1 MSLRFWQRIRI
12 APGVTLNLSK
22 STASLSFGPPG
33 AKFTISPRGNR
44 ATVGLPGTGLFY
56 TVHQPR
62 GRAAPQGRAVPAR
75 DKLDL
80 GFFRRLVTPEAERD
94 FVDGMR
100 QVTDGAMTEALPK
113 LEAAAATHPDA
124 AWFAGLIRAKAE
136 DLDRARA
143 HLERA
148 LAGLG
153 DLGAMFGKY
162 QVRAEISLPVADG
175 VTAHISPC
183 ERGTLLALVE
193 IAQEQGREGDVRKHL
208 DRLLQIAPEDPVVLL
223 SYAEAHLPDA
233 GAEGVPPAVLD
244 RIVTHS
250 AGIQND
256 TGIDTA
262 LLLYRARALAAQGLT
277 DAAIQTLTLAARRRK
292 DRPERLIHQI
302 RFDRAELYDRTGR
315 RAQARREFEK
325 LYADAPDFEG
335 LKARLGL

>member
-33 AKFTISPRGNR
+33 AKFTVSPRGNR
-44 ATVGLPGTGLFY
+44 ATVGLPGNGLFY

-62 GRAAPQGRAVPAR
+62 GRSAAQGRAVPAR

-100 QVTDGAMTEALPK
+100 LVTEGAMTDALPK
-113 LEAAAATHPDA
+113 LEAAAPTHPDA

-136 DLDRARA
+136 DFDRARG

-148 LAGLG
+148 LAGLR
-153 DLGAMFGKY
+153 DLGTLFGKY
-162 QVRAEISLPVADG
+162 EVRAEASLPVADG
-175 VTAHISPC
+175 VTAHLTPC

-193 IAQEQGREGDVRKHL
+193 IAQEQGRVADLHAHL
-208 DRLLQIAPEDPVVLL
+208 DRLLQIAPDDPVVLL
-223 SYAEAHLPDA
+223 SYAEAHLPEG
-233 GAEGVPPAVLD
+233 GADGVPPAVLD
-244 RIVTHS
+244 RIVTQS
-250 AGIQND
+250 ANLQNE
-256 TGIDTA
+256 TAIDTA
-262 LLLYRARALAAQGLT
+262 LLLYRGRSLAAQGLLE
-277 DAAIQTLTLAARRRK
+277 AAIQTLTLAARRRK

-302 RFDRAELYDRTGR
+302 RFDRAELNDRAGR
-315 RAQARREFEK
+315 LAQGRREFER
-325 LYADAPDFEG
+325 LYADAPNFEG
-335 LKARLGL
+335 LRARLGV

>member
-33 AKFTISPRGNR
+33 AKYTVSPRGNR

-56 TVHQPR
+56 TVHQPH
-62 GRAAPQGRAVPAR
+62 GRSAPQGRAAPAR

-100 QVTDGAMTEALPK
+100 LVTEGKMTEALPK
-113 LEAAAATHPDA
+113 LEAAAPTHPDA

-136 DLDRARA
+136 DLDRARG

-153 DLGAMFGKY
+153 DLGTLFRKY
-162 QVRAEISLPVADG
+162 EVRAEVSLPVADG
-175 VTAHISPC
+175 VTAHLTPC

-193 IAQEQGREGDVRKHL
+193 IAQEQSRVADLHAHL
-208 DRLLQIAPEDPVVLL
+208 DRLLQIAPDDPVVLL
-223 SYAEAHLPDA
+223 SYAEAHLPAA
-233 GAEGVPPAVLD
+233 GADGVPPAVLD
-244 RIVTHS
+244 RIVTRS
-250 AGIQND
+250 AAIQND
-256 TGIDTA
+256 TAIDTA
-262 LLLYRARALAAQGLT
+262 LLLYRARALAAQGLI
-277 DAAIQTLTLAARRRK
+277 DAGIQTLTLAARRRK
-292 DRPERLIHQI
+292 DRPERLIQQI
-302 RFDRAELYDRTGR
+302 RFDRAELYERAGR

-325 LYADAPDFEG
+325 LYAEVPDFPG
-335 LKARLGL
+335 LKGRLGL

>member
-33 AKFTISPRGNR
+33 AKFTVSPRGNR

-62 GRAAPQGRAVPAR
+62 GRGAAQGRDVPAR

-80 GFFRRLVTPEAERD
+80 GFFRRLVMPEAERD

-100 QVTDGAMTEALPK
+100 LVTDGKMTEALPN
-113 LEAAAATHPDA
+113 LEAAAPTHPDA

-143 HLERA
+143 HLEHA
-148 LAGLG
+148 LAALS

-193 IAQEQGREGDVRKHL
+193 IAQEQGREGDVRAHL
-208 DRLLQIAPEDPVVLL
+208 DRLLQIAPDDPVVLL
-223 SYAEAHLPDA
+223 SFAEAHLPDA
-233 GAEGVPPAVLD
+233 GTDGVPPAVLD
-244 RIVTHS
+244 RIVTLS

-256 TGIDTA
+256 TAIDTA
-262 LLLYRARALAAQGLT
+262 ILLYRARALAAQGLT
-277 DAAIQTLTLAARRRK
+277 DAAIQTLTLATRRRK

-302 RFDRAELYDRTGR
+302 RFDRAALHDRAGR